1 MKKTLLAL
9 ALINVMIA
17 APAFAQ
23 KKKSTKSAPA
33 AAAPAA
39 TEQPVYSYN
48 GGSGSMDSGPNFS
61 VQASL
66 GSIGGAFEI
75 GPLVNAEW
83 KMDLEGKPLYLG
95 GQAGVLFGD
104 FTVIPIL
111 VTGRYMLGDNSSSM
125 TPYVGA
131 SMGVAIS
138 TGSSVSVGT
147 VTVST
152 SSSSTSFTF
161 LARGGV
167 NFGAEKN
174 LFAELPLGAMGGGF
188 AILPTFGYRF

>member
-1 MKKTLLAL
+1 MKKTLIVL

-33 AAAPAA
+33 AAAPAQ
-39 TEQPVYSYN
+39 EQPVYSYS

-95 GQAGVLFGD
+95 GQAGVMFGD
-104 FTVIPIL
+104 STIIPIL
-111 VTGRYMLGDNSSSM
+111 VTGRYMLGGSGSM
-125 TPYVGA
+125 DPYVGA

-138 TGSSVSVGT
+138 TASGVAASVASAFGQ
-147 VTVST
+147 ST
-152 SSSSTSFTF
+152 SSTSFTF